1 MLLKSSWHAL
11 AFAATLA
18 LGSAQTQ
25 DPAPASRE
33 LTNTGQSV
41 HQSIDYDGR
50 TLFFEDV
57 SGRAVV
63 QGDIVLGP
71 VTGLRQAA
79 PKSTGKRD
87 ASIAT
92 NPAHRWP
99 GGVVPYVIDEAYS
112 YNPYLVDI
120 VNAAIQHWEEAT
132 SFRFVPRE
140 DQTDYIRFIA
150 QDYGCWTE
158 VGSDWQPG
166 MLSGEQLIN
175 LDWGCF
181 TGQATHEIGH
191 GVGFWHEQSRNDRDT
206 FLQVRLDQVPP
217 AAAPQ
222 FAKSGAGGLDDGYY
236 DFASIMHYGSADFS
250 IAGAPVLRSIPPGI
264 PFGQTAGL
272 SVGDIFAAERML
284 GKTIPYA
291 ITTNPPGLDVVVD
304 GQWCPYPCIVKWANG
319 SVHNLEAP
327 SPQLGQSL
335 SEAWYCPYPCLLTWP
350 PEPTLPWPTLNPPTA
365 SKGPGLPSQTWY
377 FGRWNDDGARV
388 HQVTADPNHA
398 LIAADF
404 TATDPK
410 TLPDLAVTAATAPT
424 TGAAGQ
430 VMTGIRAD
438 VRNIGGGK
446 SGPFRVTFYIS
457 PRSAVTLDDVRLDG
471 SCMYDQGLVAGTT
484 VTCQVDP
491 IIPETLAAGTYYVG
505 AFADDMM
512 QVGES
517 NRKNNA
523 LVNQNG
529 ATSIISLASGLPNLE
544 VVSFVAATKGVI
556 GRALPQMRVEV
567 RNRGGAPAGPF
578 RIGYYVSKTPNIESD
593 GLYTK
598 WSCLVDSG
606 LRPGESRVCSGSIQI
621 RPDLEAGLYYL
632 AAFVDDL
639 RQVREGDETNNIRV
653 NDLGQV
659 QLEKPAPAPGNL
671 LFPWQ

>member
-1 MLLKSSWHAL
+1 MRTTYLIAAAVGLLGLS
-11 AFAATLA
+11 AFAA
-18 LGSAQTQ
+18 S
-25 DPAPASRE
+25 E
-33 LTNTGQSV
+33 
-41 HQSIDYDGR
+41 
-50 TLFFEDV
+50 
-57 SGRAVV
+57 
-63 QGDIVLGP
+63 GP
-71 VTGLRQAA
+71 
-79 PKSTGKRD
+79 
-87 ASIAT
+87 
-92 NPAHRWP
+92 
-99 GGVVPYVIDEAYS
+99 
-112 YNPYLVDI
+112 
-120 VNAAIQHWEEAT
+120 
-132 SFRFVPRE
+132 
-140 DQTDYIRFIA
+140 
-150 QDYGCWTE
+150 
-158 VGSDWQPG
+158 
-166 MLSGEQLIN
+166 
-175 LDWGCF
+175 
-181 TGQATHEIGH
+181 
-191 GVGFWHEQSRNDRDT
+191 
-206 FLQVRLDQVPP
+206 
-217 AAAPQ
+217 
-222 FAKSGAGGLDDGYY
+222 
-236 DFASIMHYGSADFS
+236 
-250 IAGAPVLRSIPPGI
+250 
-264 PFGQTAGL
+264 
-272 SVGDIFAAERML
+272 
-284 GKTIPYA
+284 
-291 ITTNPPGLDVVVD
+291 
-304 GQWCPYPCIVKWANG
+304 
-319 SVHNLEAP
+319 
-327 SPQLGQSL
+327 
-335 SEAWYCPYPCLLTWP
+335 
-350 PEPTLPWPTLNPPTA
+350 
-365 SKGPGLPSQTWY
+365 KGPGAGLNAGY
-377 FGRWNDDGARV
+377 
-388 HQVTADPNHA
+388 
-398 LIAADF
+398 
-404 TATDPK
+404 
-410 TLPDLAVTAATAPT
+410 AATTTQDQTPAPG
-424 TGAAGQ
+424 TGVCPNGCTPGSGCGRGYCGGRGMNAQAGPKGP
-430 VMTGIRAD
+430 MAGRGMRTGPRD
-438 VRNIGGGK
+438 GT
-446 SGPFRVTFYIS
+446 GPR
-457 PRSAVTLDDVRLDG
+457 RDG